1 MNKIAICFTEKGAG
15 VLERLRQESEKKG
28 IRPPECFAASKDA
41 DLPDGF
47 TRIGEPIANWTA
59 SVFKPG
65 NALIF
70 VGALGIAVRA
80 IAGLVKD
87 KLSDCPVV
95 VIDDN
100 GQFVI
105 PVLSGHV
112 QGANKLAVTLAEL
125 LSAVP
130 VITTATDVNEVFSAD
145 VFAVE
150 NRLSIANREGIKK
163 VSAKALEGKKV
174 TLSIKDYP
182 PKEPV
187 DVIVADETDAEY
199 SLLLRPKRYT
209 VGIGMKKGKDPAMVE
224 RFFLEILS
232 ERGLTPADVYALC
245 TIDVKEEE
253 EALIQLRDRYAI
265 PLLAFDKDLLKMAPG
280 NFAGSSFVEETVGVD
295 NVCERSAV
303 LGAGRGG
310 RLVAGKQA
318 RDGMTMAIAER
329 G

>member
-41 DLPDGF
+41 DISDGF

-59 SVFKPG
+59 SVFIPG

-80 IAGLVKD
+80 IAGLVND
-87 KLSDCPVV
+87 KLKDCPVV

-125 LSAVP
+125 LSAIP

-232 ERGLTPADVYALC
+232 ERGLTPEDVYALC
-245 TIDVKEEE
+245 TIDIKEEE

-265 PLLAFDKDLLKMAPG
+265 PILTFDKELLKKAPG

-318 RDGMTMAIAER
+318 KDGMTMAIAER